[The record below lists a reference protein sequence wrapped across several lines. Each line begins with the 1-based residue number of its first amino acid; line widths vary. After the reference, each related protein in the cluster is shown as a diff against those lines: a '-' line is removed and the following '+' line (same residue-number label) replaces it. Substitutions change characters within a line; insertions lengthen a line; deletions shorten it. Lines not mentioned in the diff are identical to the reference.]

1 MTVYILNKRAAE
13 IFSEFAA
20 YVTVAVSRSIDEFGQ
35 RRKGRIEN
43 GRGGYVEFGE
53 HIQQPVRRLPCGVI
67 TRFRVSR
74 QGFHDEAV
82 VKNVH
87 FFLRV
92 AIANGGDFR
101 GGGFDGIDMRFV
113 YHAGYGNVAVYQF
126 VV

>member
-1 MTVYILNKRAAE
+1 MNKRTAE

-20 YVTVAVSRSIDEFGQ
+20 DVTVAVSRSVDEFGQ

-43 GRGGYVEFGE
+43 GRGGYVEFRQ

-87 FFLRV
+87 FILRV
-92 AIANGGDFR
+92 AVADGGNLR
-101 GGGFDGIDMRFV
+101 GGCFYGVDMRFV
-113 YHAGYGNVAVYQF
+113 YHAGDGNFAVYQF